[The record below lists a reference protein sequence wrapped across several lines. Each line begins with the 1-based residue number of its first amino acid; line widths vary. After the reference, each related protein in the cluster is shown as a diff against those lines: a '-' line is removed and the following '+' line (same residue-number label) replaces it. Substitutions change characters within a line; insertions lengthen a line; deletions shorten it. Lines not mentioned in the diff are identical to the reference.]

1 MEKVNLTEREVA
13 ASRGIG
19 LRQLRMMRMRGVG
32 PRYIKISGRIG
43 ESGGR
48 VLYPV
53 RDLDTWLQSC
63 PSGGDQSAVA
73 AVAKAE
79 RARA

>member
-1 MEKVNLTEREVA
+1 MEKINLSEKEVA
-13 ASRGIG
+13 ATRGIG
-19 LRQLRMMRMRGVG
+19 LRQLRLMRMRGVG

-43 ESGGR
+43 ETGGR

-53 RDLDTWLQSC
+53 ADLDAWLQSC
-63 PSGGDQSAVA
+63 PSGGEQTA
-73 AVAKAE
+73 AAPSAKAE

>member
-1 MEKVNLTEREVA
+1 MEKINLSEKEVA

-53 RDLDTWLQSC
+53 RDLDAWLQSC
-63 PSGGDQSAVA
+63 PSGGEQTA
-73 AVAKAE
+73 AAPAAKAE
-79 RARA
+79 RARV